1 MMKIIHTSDWHLGQ
15 NFFNYDR
22 SDDHESMIR
31 QLIDLVQTEEPD
43 ALVIAGD
50 IFDVATPNT
59 TVQKRFAESVVKIHD
74 ARPSM
79 TIVCISGNHDS
90 ASRHEVH
97 QTPWEALN
105 VRMIGKV
112 NMTDMD
118 ENIIPIDGKGW
129 IVAVPYTNERFLND
143 EFYSSLE
150 ATVKDNT
157 AEELPI
163 VYVGHA
169 AITGCDHTGH
179 DIMNGR
185 FVGGI
190 EYTGLDELGT
200 VYDYI
205 ALGHIHKA
213 QTFGNGRAR
222 YCGTPLPVS
231 FDEVRSG
238 YEHGFSIVEIE
249 AHGSIPSIRTV
260 DVDCPHPLVS
270 IPSEGHAPWKDVI
283 AELKKFPSDI
293 EAYIRLNVLLKDSE
307 QMPFDKDRQIEE
319 AMAGKAARYAVTNPT
334 RESLVSEERRQN
346 AMNAITVEELQK
358 LDPATVLKAYTESQG
373 CTFSEK
379 FQEMFNTVYKNIN
392 SSDHE
397 N

>member
-1 MMKIIHTSDWHLGQ
+1 MKIIHTSDWHLGQ
-15 NFFNYDR
+15 NFFGYDR
-22 SDDHESMIR
+22 TKDHESMIG
-31 QLIDLVQTEEPD
+31 QLIELVKAEEPD

-50 IFDVATPNT
+50 IFDVAAPNT
-59 TVQKRFAESVVKIHD
+59 TIQKKFAEAVVQIHD

-97 QTPWEALN
+97 QTPWEALK
-105 VRMIGKV
+105 VKMIGKV
-112 NMTDMD
+112 NMTDME

-129 IVAVPYTNERFLND
+129 IVAIPYTNERRLND
-143 EFYSSLE
+143 EFYCNLE
-150 ATVKDNT
+150 DAVKEKT
-157 AEELPI
+157 AEKLPI
-163 VYVGHA
+163 IYVGHA

-190 EYTGLDELGT
+190 EYTELNKLGD

-222 YCGTPLPVS
+222 YCGTPIPVS

-249 AHGSIPSIRTV
+249 AHGGIPSIRTV
-260 DVDCPHPLVS
+260 DVECPHPLVS

-334 RESLVSEERRQN
+334 RESQVSEERRQN
-346 AMNAITVEELQK
+346 AMKAITVEELQK
-358 LDPATVLKAYTESQG
+358 LDPATVLKAYAESQG

>member
-1 MMKIIHTSDWHLGQ
+1 MKIIHTSDWHLGQ
-15 NFFNYDR
+15 NFFGYDR
-22 SDDHESMIR
+22 SEDHESMIA
-31 QLIDLVQTEEPD
+31 QLIKLVKAEEPD

-50 IFDVATPNT
+50 IFDVAAPNT
-59 TVQKRFAESVVKIHD
+59 TVQKSFTEAIVRVHAAH
-74 ARPSM
+74 PSM

-90 ASRHEVH
+90 ASRHETH
-97 QTPWEALN
+97 QTLWEALK
-105 VRMIGKV
+105 VKMIGKA
-112 NMTDMD
+112 NMTDMT
-118 ENIIPIDGKGW
+118 ENIIPVDDKGW
-129 IVAVPYTNERFLND
+129 IVAIPYTNERFLND

-150 ATVKDNT
+150 ASVKEKT

-163 VYVGHA
+163 IYVGHA

-179 DIMNGR
+179 DLMNGR

-190 EYTGLDELGT
+190 EYTGLEELGNA
-200 VYDYI
+200 YDYI

-222 YCGTPLPVS
+222 YCGTPLPMS

-238 YEHGFSIVEIE
+238 YEHGFSIVEID

-260 DVDCPHPLVS
+260 DVECPHPLVS
-270 IPSEGHAPWKDVI
+270 IPSEGHAPWKEVI

-307 QMPFDKDRQIEE
+307 MMPFDKDRQIQE
-319 AMAGKAARYAVTNPT
+319 AMEGKSARYAVTNPI
-334 RESLVSEERRQN
+334 RESLISTEAKETATRS
-346 AMNAITVEELQK
+346 ITMEELQK
-358 LDPATVLKAYTESQG
+358 LDPITILKTYAERQG
-373 CTFSEK
+373 YTFSDN

-392 SSDHE
+392 DSGNED
-397 N
+397 

>member
-1 MMKIIHTSDWHLGQ
+1 MKIIHTSDWHLGQ
-15 NFFNYDR
+15 NFYGYDR
-22 SDDHESMIR
+22 SEDHESMIS
-31 QLIDLVQTEEPD
+31 QLIELIHAEEPD

-50 IFDVATPNT
+50 IFDVAAPNT
-59 TVQKRFAESVVKIHD
+59 TVQKSFAEAIVRVHEE
-74 ARPSM
+74 RPSM

-90 ASRHEVH
+90 ASRHEIH
-97 QTPWEALN
+97 QTLWEALK
-105 VRMIGKV
+105 VKMIGKA
-112 NMTDMD
+112 NMTDMTD
-118 ENIIPIDGKGW
+118 NIIPIDGKGW
-129 IVAVPYTNERFLND
+129 IVAIPYTNERFLND
-143 EFYSSLE
+143 EFYSNLE
-150 ATVKDNT
+150 AAVKEKT
-157 AEELPI
+157 REELPI
-163 VYVGHA
+163 IYVGHA

-238 YEHGFSIVEIE
+238 YEHSFSIVEIE
-249 AHGSIPSIRTV
+249 AHGSVPSIRTV

-307 QMPFDKDRQIEE
+307 MMPFDKDRQIQE
-319 AMAGKAARYAVTNPT
+319 AMEGKSARYAVTNPI
-334 RESLVSEERRQN
+334 RESLISTEAKETAARS
-346 AMNAITVEELQK
+346 ITMEELQK
-358 LDPATVLKAYTESQG
+358 LDPITILKTYAERQG
-373 CTFSEK
+373 YTFSDN

-392 SSDHE
+392 DSGNED
-397 N
+397 

>member
-1 MMKIIHTSDWHLGQ
+1 MKIIHTSDWHLGQ
-15 NFFNYDR
+15 NFYGYDR
-22 SDDHESMIR
+22 SEDHESMIS
-31 QLIDLVQTEEPD
+31 QLIELIHAEEPD

-50 IFDVATPNT
+50 IFDVAAPNT
-59 TVQKRFAESVVKIHD
+59 TVQKSFAEAIVRVHEE
-74 ARPSM
+74 RPSM

-90 ASRHEVH
+90 ASRHEIH
-97 QTPWEALN
+97 QTLWEALK
-105 VRMIGKV
+105 VKMIGKA
-112 NMTDMD
+112 NMTDMTD
-118 ENIIPIDGKGW
+118 NIIPIDGKGW
-129 IVAVPYTNERFLND
+129 IVAIPYTNERFLND
-143 EFYSSLE
+143 KFYSNLE
-150 ATVKDNT
+150 AAVKEKT
-157 AEELPI
+157 EEQLPI
-163 VYVGHA
+163 IYVGHA

-179 DIMNGR
+179 DLMNGR

-205 ALGHIHKA
+205 ALGHIHKE

-238 YEHGFSIVEIE
+238 YEHSFSIVEIE
-249 AHGSIPSIRTV
+249 AHGSVPSIRTV

-307 QMPFDKDRQIEE
+307 MMPFDKDRQIQE
-319 AMAGKAARYAVTNPT
+319 AMEGKSARYAVTNPI
-334 RESLVSEERRQN
+334 RESLISTEAKETAARS
-346 AMNAITVEELQK
+346 ITMEELQK
-358 LDPATVLKAYTESQG
+358 LDPITILKTYAERQG
-373 CTFSEK
+373 YTFSDN

-392 SSDHE
+392 DSGNED
-397 N
+397 

>member
-90 ASRHEVH
+90 ASRHEIH

-105 VRMIGKV
+105 VQMIGKA
-112 NMTDMD
+112 NMTEMD
-118 ENIIPIDGKGW
+118 ENIISINGKGW

-143 EFYSSLE
+143 EFYSRLE
-150 ATVKDNT
+150 ATIKEKT

-163 VYVGHA
+163 IYVGHA

-238 YEHGFSIVEIE
+238 YEHSFSIVEIE
-249 AHGSIPSIRTV
+249 AHGSVPSIRTV
-260 DVDCPHPLVS
+260 DVECPHPLVS

-293 EAYIRLNVLLKDSE
+293 EAYIRLNVLLKESE

-358 LDPATVLKAYTESQG
+358 LDPITVLKGYAERLGY
-373 CTFSEK
+373 TFSDK
-379 FQEMFNTVYKNIN
+379 FQEMFDTVFRNIN
-392 SSDHE
+392 CSDNE

>member
-1 MMKIIHTSDWHLGQ
+1 MKIIHTSDWHLGQ
-15 NFFNYDR
+15 NFFGYDR
-22 SDDHESMIR
+22 SEDHESMIA
-31 QLIDLVQTEEPD
+31 QLIKLVKAEEPD

-50 IFDVATPNT
+50 IFDVAAPNT
-59 TVQKRFAESVVKIHD
+59 TVQKSFTEAIVRVHAAH
-74 ARPSM
+74 PSM

-90 ASRHEVH
+90 ASRHETH
-97 QTPWEALN
+97 QTLWEALK
-105 VRMIGKV
+105 VKMIGKA
-112 NMTDMD
+112 NMTDMT
-118 ENIIPIDGKGW
+118 ENIIPVDDKGW
-129 IVAVPYTNERFLND
+129 IVAIPYTNERFLND

-150 ATVKDNT
+150 ASVKEKT

-179 DIMNGR
+179 DLMNGR

-190 EYTGLDELGT
+190 EYTGLEELGN

-238 YEHGFSIVEIE
+238 YEHGFSIVEID
-249 AHGSIPSIRTV
+249 AHGSTPSIRTV
-260 DVDCPHPLVS
+260 DVECPHPLVS
-270 IPSEGHAPWKDVI
+270 IPSEGHAPWKEVI

-307 QMPFDKDRQIEE
+307 MMPFDKDRQIQE
-319 AMAGKAARYAVTNPT
+319 AMEGKSARYAVTNPI
-334 RESLVSEERRQN
+334 RESLISTEAKETAARSIS
-346 AMNAITVEELQK
+346 MEELQK
-358 LDPATVLKAYTESQG
+358 LDPITILKTYAERQG
-373 CTFSEK
+373 YTFSDN

-392 SSDHE
+392 DSGNED
-397 N
+397 

>member
-1 MMKIIHTSDWHLGQ
+1 MKIIHTSDWHLGQ
-15 NFFNYDR
+15 NFFGFDR
-22 SDDHESMIR
+22 TTDHESMIG
-31 QLIDLVQTEEPD
+31 QLIELVNEEEPD

-50 IFDVATPNT
+50 IFDVAAPNT
-59 TVQKRFAESVVKIHD
+59 TIQKKFSEAVVRIHN

-97 QTPWEALN
+97 QTPWEALK
-105 VRMIGKV
+105 VKMIGKV
-112 NMTDMD
+112 NMTDME

-129 IVAVPYTNERFLND
+129 IVAIPYTNERFLND
-143 EFYSSLE
+143 EFYSNLE
-150 ATVKDNT
+150 AAVKEKT

-190 EYTGLDELGT
+190 EYTGLEELGT
-200 VYDYI
+200 IYDYV

-222 YCGTPLPVS
+222 YCGTPIPVS

-238 YEHGFSIVEIE
+238 YEHGFSIVEID
-249 AHGSIPSIRTV
+249 AHGSVPSIRTV
-260 DVDCPHPLVS
+260 DVECPHPLVS

-293 EAYIRLNVLLKDSE
+293 EAYIRLNVLLKDNE
-307 QMPFDKDRQIEE
+307 HMPFDKERQIQE
-319 AMAGKAARYAVTNPT
+319 ALDGKTARYAVTNPT
-334 RESLVSEERRQN
+334 RESVISEEKRQG
-346 AMNAITVEELQK
+346 AMKAITVEELQQM
-358 LDPATVLKAYTESQG
+358 DPVTVLKSFAESKG
-373 CTFSEK
+373 HTFSDR
-379 FQEMFNTVYKNIN
+379 FQEMFDIVYRNIN
-392 SSDHE
+392 NSDNE
-397 N
+397 D